1 MFLDPQQL
9 ERPVLN
15 GLMNG
20 LVAPRP
26 IAWVSTVGTDG
37 TANLAPFSFFN
48 AFSFHPFPTV
58 GIGPGARAGID
69 KDTLRNA
76 RETGELTISTVD
88 ESLAG
93 HANATSAEFA
103 PGVDEWLVAGV
114 TRAPSELVVPP
125 RVAESPA
132 AFECRVHEIV
142 DLGSD
147 EVPSNALVIA
157 RVVRIY
163 VRDDCVDPE
172 LRPLSDPLA
181 LVGRMAGNDWVRTR
195 DRFEL
200 RRPSSIDPDEVAQG
214 VQGEV
219 GPGGH

>member
-1 MFLDPQQL
+1 MFLDPEQL
-9 ERPVLN
+9 ERHVLN

-26 IAWVSTVGTDG
+26 IAWVSTVGPEG
-37 TANLAPFSFFN
+37 GANLAPFSFFN

-69 KDTLRNA
+69 KDTLRNV
-76 RETGELTISTVD
+76 RESGELTISTVD
-88 ESLAG
+88 ESLAER
-93 HANATSAEFA
+93 ANATSAEFG
-103 PGVDEWLVAGV
+103 PEVDEWQVAGV
-114 TRAPSELVVPP
+114 TRAASALVAPP

-132 AFECRVHEIV
+132 AFECRVHQIV

-147 EVPSNALVIA
+147 EVPSNALVVA

-163 VRDDCVDPE
+163 VRDDCVDAE
-172 LRPLSDPLA
+172 LRPLSGALA

-200 RRPSSIDPDEVAQG
+200 RRPSSVDPDEVAQSVKG
-214 VQGEV
+214 QA
-219 GPGGH
+219 

>member
-1 MFLDPQQL
+1 MFLEPEQL

-26 IAWVSTVGTDG
+26 IAWVSTLGSDG
-37 TANLAPFSFFN
+37 RANLAPFSFFN

-58 GIGPGARAGID
+58 GVGPGARAGID

-88 ESLAG
+88 ENLAER
-93 HANATSAEFA
+93 ANATSAEFG
-103 PGVDEWLVAGV
+103 PEVDEWLVSGV
-114 TRAPSELVVPP
+114 TRAPSGLVAPP

-132 AFECRVHEIV
+132 AFECRVHRIV

-147 EVPSNALVIA
+147 ELPSNALVVA

-163 VRDDCVDPE
+163 VRDDCVDAE
-172 LRPLSDPLA
+172 LRPLSDALA

-200 RRPSSIDPDEVAQG
+200 RRPASIDPDEVAQSL
-214 VQGEV
+214 QGQAL
-219 GPGGH
+219 PGHR

>member
-1 MFLDPQQL
+1 MILDPAQL

-26 IAWVSTVGTDG
+26 IAWVSTIGTDG
-37 TANLAPFSFFN
+37 RSNLAPFSFFN

-58 GIGPGARAGID
+58 GVGPGARAGID
-69 KDTLRNA
+69 KDTLRNV
-76 RETGELTISTVD
+76 RESGELTISTVD
-88 ESLAG
+88 EQLAER
-93 HANATSAEFA
+93 ANASSAEFG
-103 PGVDEWLVAGV
+103 PEVDEWQIAGV
-114 TRAPSELVVPP
+114 TRAPSALVAPP

-142 DLGSD
+142 DLGSA
-147 EVPSNALVIA
+147 ELPSNALVIA

-163 VRDDCVDPE
+163 VRDDCVDAE
-172 LRPLSDPLA
+172 LRPHSSALA

-200 RRPSSIDPDEVAQG
+200 RRPSSIDPGEVART
-214 VQGEV
+214 VQGH
-219 GPGGH
+219 G

>member
-1 MFLDPQQL
+1 MFLDPEQL

-26 IAWVSTVGTDG
+26 IAWVSTLGSDG
-37 TANLAPFSFFN
+37 RANLAPFSFFN

-76 RETGELTISTVD
+76 RETGELTISMVD
-88 ESLAG
+88 ESLAE
-93 HANATSAEFA
+93 HANATGAEF
-103 PGVDEWLVAGV
+103 PPEVDEWLVAGV
-114 TRAPSELVVPP
+114 TRAASAVVAPP

-132 AFECRVHEIV
+132 AFECRVHQIV
-142 DLGSD
+142 DLGSAGI
-147 EVPSNALVIA
+147 PSNALVIA

-163 VRDDCVDPE
+163 VRDDCVDPD
-172 LRPLSDPLA
+172 LRPLSRALA

-200 RRPSSIDPDEVAQG
+200 RRPLSVDPDEVAQTVEG
-214 VQGEV
+214 RG
-219 GPGGH
+219 